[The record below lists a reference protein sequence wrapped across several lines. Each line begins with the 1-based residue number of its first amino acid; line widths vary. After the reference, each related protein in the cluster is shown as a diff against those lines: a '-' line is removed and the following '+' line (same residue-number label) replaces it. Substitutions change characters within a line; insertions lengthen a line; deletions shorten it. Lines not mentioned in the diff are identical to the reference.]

1 MRDLSTYGFANN
13 SRHSRRLSRL
23 LKPQTDGTGP
33 PGVNDN
39 GLTLYDISR
48 VLWFLKVCLLL
59 TFRSQKRK
67 MKLYHWTDR
76 RKRLLALSI
85 CKNTGLMAISK
96 ELVYMA
102 KKKENG
108 PSRNRLERSD
118 FSFQL
123 ILGRPGFNLFRWQH
137 VRAECMMRQFLKTPK
152 AYMVRQFDSLARPF
166 AHGAVNGIIFLFP
179 PEHVVNYQ
187 AVL

>member
-1 MRDLSTYGFANN
+1 MVVFLKNQLRDFSTYGFANN

-48 VLWFLKVCLLL
+48 VLWFPKVCLLL

-102 KKKENG
+102 KKKRKRTEQEQI
-108 PSRNRLERSD
+108 RTLRL
-118 FSFQL
+118 FFP
-123 ILGRPGFNLFRWQH
+123 INFR
-137 VRAECMMRQFLKTPK
+137 K
-152 AYMVRQFDSLARPF
+152 ARL
-166 AHGAVNGIIFLFP
+166 
-179 PEHVVNYQ
+179 
-187 AVL
+187 

>member
-1 MRDLSTYGFANN
+1 MVVFLKNQLRDFSTYGFANN

-48 VLWFLKVCLLL
+48 VLWFPKVCLLL

-123 ILGRPGFNLFRWQH
+123 ILGRPGFNLFRW
-137 VRAECMMRQFLKTPK
+137 
-152 AYMVRQFDSLARPF
+152 
-166 AHGAVNGIIFLFP
+166 
-179 PEHVVNYQ
+179 
-187 AVL
+187 

>member
-1 MRDLSTYGFANN
+1 MSRFVRSKGIQKVLSVSNIKISRHTFVFHYSWNGLVKCDENRSNLHTLLICSKWLYSLKNQMRDFSSYRFANN
-13 SRHSRRLSRL
+13 SRHSKRLSRL

-39 GLTLYDISR
+39 GLTLYDITR
-48 VLWFLKVCLLL
+48 VLWFPKVCLLL

-102 KKKENG
+102 KKK
-108 PSRNRLERSD
+108 
-118 FSFQL
+118 
-123 ILGRPGFNLFRWQH
+123 
-137 VRAECMMRQFLKTPK
+137 KT
-152 AYMVRQFDSLARPF
+152 D
-166 AHGAVNGIIFLFP
+166 
-179 PEHVVNYQ
+179 Q
-187 AVL
+187 AGTD